1 MVCPPSS
8 SKIKLISRCCC
19 RSDSCFR
26 SPFPFLVI
34 HSLLPSAFCF
44 ICYRYNPKHFLAVVH
59 VSAPPF
65 ILRIHVYL
73 SLNYKVSHSTI
84 IAFSRNLHSTSHL
97 IKPPIIHLHH
107 ASTLHHPT
115 LHLIKRISPENLNL
129 HPMPNTAPT
138 I

>member
-73 SLNYKVSHSTI
+73 SLNYK
-84 IAFSRNLHSTSHL
+84 SRIRQLSHL
-97 IKPPIIHLHH
+97 AETSFPFHL
-107 ASTLHHPT
+107 SSHHPSSIST
-115 LHLIKRISPENLNL
+115 MPPPYHAHHIPREAKSPPNAQYSSNDLIK
-129 HPMPNTAPT
+129 
-138 I
+138 